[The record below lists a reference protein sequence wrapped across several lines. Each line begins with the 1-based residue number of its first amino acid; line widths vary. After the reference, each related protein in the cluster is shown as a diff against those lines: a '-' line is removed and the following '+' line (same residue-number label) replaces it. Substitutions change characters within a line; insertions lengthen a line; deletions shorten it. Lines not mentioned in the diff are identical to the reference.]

1 MKFIIAQGNFT
12 PLPPV
17 TLAGSVP
24 GLMNMDAIEPADV
37 RRSFI
42 NSRLPDARRYS
53 WPVMKNI
60 LRSIGAASFIAA
72 WCAAN
77 LQAAETNTTPARI
90 GTYDSRAVAYAWFW
104 SGKPQ
109 TRLNELMQNARAA
122 KSAGDTNRFK
132 EFSAKLQ
139 ELQDEMHR
147 QVFST
152 APATNALAEISGR
165 LPEIQKAAG
174 VAALVSKW
182 DDAALKKYPD
192 AEKVDVT
199 DPLVRE
205 FITPTP
211 QQQKVL
217 SEMQRQKP
225 LPLEQCEELIRK
237 GEI

>member
-1 MKFIIAQGNFT
+1 MA
-12 PLPPV
+12 
-17 TLAGSVP
+17 TL
-24 GLMNMDAIEPADV
+24 
-37 RRSFI
+37 
-42 NSRLPDARRYS
+42 
-53 WPVMKNI
+53 
-60 LRSIGAASFIAA
+60 
-72 WCAAN
+72 CAAN

-90 GTYDSRAVAYAWFW
+90 GIYDSRAVAFAWFW
-104 SGKPQ
+104 SSKHQ
-109 TRLNELMQNARAA
+109 TQLNELMQSARAA
-122 KSAGDTNRFK
+122 KAATDTNRFTD
-132 EFSAKLQ
+132 FAAKLRQ
-139 ELQDEMHR
+139 HQDEMHR
-147 QVFST
+147 EVFST

-165 LPEIQKAAG
+165 LPEIQKSAG
-174 VAALVSKW
+174 VSALVSEW

-211 QQQKVL
+211 QQQKML